1 MGLLDWITE
10 GLGNVGAS
18 ASPGTMPPDMM
29 GSPPPDAPPPVP
41 GQDPTAPSTAAP
53 LPTAQP
59 PLNFQRPE
67 FARGALQPPAGGG
80 LPPPPQF
87 AEGGD
92 PMAGTGSG
100 NNGGLPPPG
109 GIPMPQPRPP
119 GASMG
124 LAPEGQPMTP
134 AEGNRIYDSY
144 KAAGGGG
151 PVQIYGSSQPPDAP
165 MGGTVPGPN
174 GKLNDASSWIGGK
187 LGLDSNKEKSMFG
200 SLAEGL
206 KAAGNSKGKSK
217 GQAFASGAGS
227 AIEGGNKAEDKSY
240 DQRLKALQLAVSAQ
254 TAGDRA
260 NYNLNYAKYLSGK
273 LKADTDK
280 AAAGGKSGAWN
291 KPDSQKF
298 IDAQNALAKDPDIRA
313 SQKLLE
319 QAAKD
324 GDPNAVAKAK
334 AEHDALVQQKQGLY
348 LTGVGLN
355 PQQIQKN
362 MQTPPG
368 TRDNPHQVTSQQDF
382 DRYVKPG
389 EVYINPRDGK
399 PYVRKGAAD
408 GASDSAA
415 SAAPSASPEPP
426 GLSPEQSGES
436 DEHEQL

>member
-10 GLGNVGAS
+10 GLGNAGAS

-29 GSPPPDAPPPVP
+29 GSPPPDGPPPIP

-59 PLNFQRPE
+59 PLSFQRPE
-67 FARGALQPPAGGG
+67 FARGAPLPPGTDPMTAGGAPPNGPG

-87 AEGGD
+87 AQGGD

-100 NNGGLPPPG
+100 NNGGLPPP
-109 GIPMPQPRPP
+109 MPPGPAAMPPNAAPTAGAMPP
-119 GASMG
+119 GAPMSIV
-124 LAPEGQPMTP
+124 PQPG
-134 AEGNRIYDSY
+134 GND
-144 KAAGGGG
+144 
-151 PVQIYGSSQPPDAP
+151 
-165 MGGTVPGPN
+165 VPGPN
-174 GKLNDASSWIGGK
+174 GKLNDATSWIGGK

-200 SLAEGL
+200 SLGSGL
-206 KAAGNSKGKSK
+206 IAAGNSKGKSK
-217 GQAFASGAGS
+217 GQALASGAGS
-227 AIEGGNKAEDKSY
+227 AIDGGNKAEDKSY

-280 AAAGGKSGAWN
+280 AAGGKNGAWN

-324 GDPNAVAKAK
+324 GDPATVAKAK
-334 AEHDALVQQKQGLY
+334 ESHDALVQQKQGLY

-362 MQTPPG
+362 MQNPPG
-368 TRDNPHQVTSQQDF
+368 TRDNPHQVASQQDF

-399 PYVRKGAAD
+399 PYVRKGAGD
-408 GASDSAA
+408 GASDSTA
-415 SAAPSASPEPP
+415 SAAPSTAPEPP

-436 DEHEQL
+436 DEQEQL